1 MTRWVHQKR
10 IVCLACC
17 FGSVL
22 LLSGCS
28 WMYTEL
34 EQEDM
39 RRAEIRARGIML
51 ENMKREEDA
60 RLGRPVDPPPGW
72 VEPGME

>member
-10 IVCLACC
+10 IVCLGCC

-60 RLGRPVDPPPGW
+60 RLGRLVDPPPEW
-72 VEPGME
+72 VEPEME

>member
-34 EQEDM
+34 EQDDL

-60 RLGRPVDPPPGW
+60 PLGRPVDPLPGW
-72 VEPGME
+72 VEPEME

>member
-1 MTRWVHQKR
+1 MTRWVHKKR
-10 IVCLACC
+10 IICLACC

-39 RRAEIRARGIML
+39 RRAEIRARGIEL

-60 RLGRPVDPPPGW
+60 RLGRPVNPPPQW
-72 VEPGME
+72 VEPEME

>member
-1 MTRWVHQKR
+1 
-10 IVCLACC
+10 
-17 FGSVL
+17 
-22 LLSGCS
+22 
-28 WMYTEL
+28 MYIEL

-72 VEPGME
+72 VEPEME

>member
-1 MTRWVHQKR
+1 
-10 IVCLACC
+10 
-17 FGSVL
+17 
-22 LLSGCS
+22 
-28 WMYTEL
+28 MYTEL

-60 RLGRPVDPPPGW
+60 PLGRPVDPPPGW
-72 VEPGME
+72 VEPEME